1 MRLLIL
7 LIFFSIQSHALTY
20 KSDGTVLDKEGNII
34 SDTNEQFEE
43 TPLAANQLDQAR
55 KMIGFNQWLFDNGFN
70 QFLESDGKP
79 KSKIC
84 DNARENSQIWN
95 YNNCGG
101 FTGTNNL
108 DIKIYTE
115 RGDEIPHRARPNK
128 DSLLFYAWHYIDQ
141 GENFRTKKISP
152 SKSPYEFQFNL
163 IKDKDISDEI
173 NNSPLLSYLMF
184 KNDKI
189 IIDEVSPKDRFG
201 IVFNDETNWTSHSVG
216 KSIVS
221 YIAGHAI
228 CEGYIEST
236 ETTLGD
242 WEVLNDTLYANV
254 KLIDLLNMNAGDH
267 KYVTEEKGLIKTGRW
282 FNQHGIKSYA
292 ENELKGS
299 QKSKNKYNYH
309 GLATNIIFNY
319 VAHKAGKNFKDLL
332 KDIWQNKVKIKN
344 EVWITTPDEDSFS
357 YRYAHLLTRY
367 DYLRFARAILEDW
380 QNNTCVGDYLKTIYD
395 QRINKNN
402 DEIAKEYGG
411 QFHFNYPGLSSLNI
425 LGMQGFGGQQILI
438 DLDNSTIIVIN
449 SVHYGYDDK
458 KIVTKKLKSYKNY

>member
-1 MRLLIL
+1 MRLLVL

-43 TPLAANQLDQAR
+43 TPLATNQLDQVR
-55 KMIGFNQWLFDNGFN
+55 KMNGFNQWLFDNGFN

-152 SKSPYEFQFNL
+152 SKSPYEFQFDL
-163 IKDKDISDEI
+163 IKDKDISEEI

-254 KLIDLLNMNAGDH
+254 KLIDLLN
-267 KYVTEEKGLIKTGRW
+267 
-282 FNQHGIKSYA
+282 
-292 ENELKGS
+292 
-299 QKSKNKYNYH
+299 
-309 GLATNIIFNY
+309 
-319 VAHKAGKNFKDLL
+319 
-332 KDIWQNKVKIKN
+332 
-344 EVWITTPDEDSFS
+344 
-357 YRYAHLLTRY
+357 
-367 DYLRFARAILEDW
+367 
-380 QNNTCVGDYLKTIYD
+380 NN
-395 QRINKNN
+395 
-402 DEIAKEYGG
+402 
-411 QFHFNYPGLSSLNI
+411 
-425 LGMQGFGGQQILI
+425 
-438 DLDNSTIIVIN
+438 
-449 SVHYGYDDK
+449 
-458 KIVTKKLKSYKNY
+458 